1 MQVPTIRDVYRARQ
15 TIAPYFQRTPLHYS
29 MGLSEML
36 DAEVYIKHEEH
47 LPLGAFK
54 SRGGVNLLFNL
65 SEEEK
70 RRGLITSST
79 GNHGQSLASAGREFG
94 ARVLI
99 GLPENANPVKVA
111 AMRSLGA
118 ELIFHGETFD
128 DARDYCERL
137 AREEGYRYVHAVNEP
152 HLIAGVGTASLEIIE
167 DLPDVDVIMLPLGG
181 GSGIAVNEPHLI
193 AGVGTA
199 SLEIIEDL
207 PDVDVIMLPLGGGS
221 GIAGACIVAKA
232 IDSGIQVIAVQSEAA
247 PAAYL
252 SWKQGELVDAP
263 METFAEGVATKS
275 GYELPQRIMRG
286 MLDDFLLVSDDDI
299 RRAIG
304 LLVEKAHTLAEPAG
318 ATALAGAVKHAN
330 SLKGKKVSVTISG
343 ANITADRLA
352 EALKVYQESE
362 R

>member
-15 TIAPYFQRTPLHYS
+15 TITPYFQRTPLHYS
-29 MGLSEML
+29 MGLSEFL

-54 SRGGVNLLFNL
+54 SRGGINLLSNL
-65 SEEEK
+65 SEDEK
-70 RRGLITSST
+70 QRGLITSST
-79 GNHGQSLASAGREFG
+79 GNHGQSIASAAREFG
-94 ARVLI
+94 VRVLI

-111 AMRSLGA
+111 GMRSLGA

-128 DARDYCERL
+128 DARNYCERL

-152 HLIAGVGTASLEIIE
+152 LLIAGVGTASLEIIE
-167 DLPDVDVIMLPLGG
+167 DLPDVDVMMLPLGG
-181 GSGIAVNEPHLI
+181 GSGI
-193 AGVGTA
+193 
-199 SLEIIEDL
+199 S
-207 PDVDVIMLPLGGGS
+207 
-221 GIAGACIVAKA
+221 GACVVAKA
-232 IDSGIQVIAVQSEAA
+232 IDPGIQVIAVQSEAA

-263 METFAEGVATKS
+263 MNTFAEGVATKS
-275 GYELPQRIMRG
+275 GYELPQRIMG
-286 MLDDFLLVSDDDI
+286 EMLDDFLLVSDDDI

-318 ATALAGAVKHAN
+318 ATALAGAVKHAER
-330 SLKGKKVSVTISG
+330 LKGKKVSVTVTG

-352 EALKVYQESE
+352 ESLEVY
-362 R
+362 RK

>member
-29 MGLSEML
+29 MGLSETL

-54 SRGGVNLLFNL
+54 SRGGLNLLFNL

-94 ARVLI
+94 VRVLI

-137 AREEGYRYVHAVNEP
+137 AREEGYRYVH
-152 HLIAGVGTASLEIIE
+152 
-167 DLPDVDVIMLPLGG
+167 
-181 GSGIAVNEPHLI
+181 AVNEPHLI

-275 GYELPQRIMRG
+275 GYELPQRIMRD

>member
-54 SRGGVNLLFNL
+54 SRGGLNLLFNL

-94 ARVLI
+94 VRVLI

-167 DLPDVDVIMLPLGG
+167 
-181 GSGIAVNEPHLI
+181 E
-193 AGVGTA
+193 
-199 SLEIIEDL
+199 L

-232 IDSGIQVIAVQSEAA
+232 IAPGIQVIAVQSEAA

-275 GYELPQRIMRG
+275 GYELPQRIMRD
-286 MLDDFLLVSDDDI
+286 MLDDFLLVSDDNI